1 MKTQE
6 RVAFR
11 TDVFQEIQTK
21 MFPPLFIARK
31 ESRKDLLSQQV
42 FPVCFGGLRKPML
55 ILSQFLSMLSSLSL
69 VWAGELRP
77 PCQFEKKM

>member
-6 RVAFR
+6 RVAFW

-31 ESRKDLLSQQV
+31 ESQKRFIVSASFPCVFWRTEKTNVDTEPIPKYTQQ
-42 FPVCFGGLRKPML
+42 PLPGLGRRAETTV
-55 ILSQFLSMLSSLSL
+55 S
-69 VWAGELRP
+69 V
-77 PCQFEKKM
+77 